1 MVLTA
6 QHLLTPRSDQSELR
20 AADAAP
26 RDEAQLT
33 AAYEL
38 FRQMSGQLSGS
49 YALLQEQVSTLQVQL
64 DQVHAQRHRELAEK
78 ACLASRLQNLL
89 DLLPGGV
96 VVLDGNGVVRE
107 ANPAARELLGEPL
120 EGQLWRDLIRQ
131 RFAPRED
138 DYHEV
143 SLRSGRRV
151 SLATRSLLGE
161 PGQIILIND
170 QTETRQLQSQLA
182 RHERLSA
189 LGRMVASLAHQIRT
203 PLSTAMLYASHL
215 HDQNLPAAQRQRFG
229 ERLSG
234 RLKAMEHQVRDM
246 LLFAKGDLPLE
257 DSVSVEQLFDALRV
271 DAGPLVEAHGAACRW
286 DNRCPDGLLLKC
298 NRDTLVGA
306 VSNLIDNA
314 IQAGGTSAR
323 LKVCAR
329 LIEGQLSLSVVD
341 GGCGMNAEQ
350 RAQIGE
356 PFYTTRAQGTGLGV
370 SVVKSVAR
378 AHGGAFFLRSKAGW
392 GTSAELLLPV
402 QRGSHDSL
410 QGSTQVVAVQEKS
423 T

>member
-6 QHLLTPRSDQSELR
+6 KHLPSTDTDSPERHI
-20 AADAAP
+20 ADATP

-49 YALLQEQVSTLQVQL
+49 YALLQEQVSSLQAQL

-120 EGQLWRDLIRQ
+120 EGQLWRDLIRD
-131 RFAPRED
+131 RFAPRDD

-257 DSVSVEQLFDALRV
+257 DRVSVEQLFDALQA
-271 DAGPLVEAHGAACRW
+271 DAGALIESNAAVCRW
-286 DNRCPDGLLLKC
+286 ENRCPEGLLLKC
-298 NRDTLVGA
+298 NLDTLVGA
-306 VSNLIDNA
+306 VTNLVDNA
-314 IQAGGTSAR
+314 IQAGADAAR

-329 LIEGQLSLSVVD
+329 LIEGQLSLNVVD
-341 GGCGMNAEQ
+341 AGCGMSAEQ

-392 GTSAELLLPV
+392 GTSAEILLPV
-402 QRGSHDSL
+402 QQHTPG
-410 QGSTQVVAVQEKS
+410 QVLLENS
-423 T
+423 I